1 MVKINLLKKQE
12 NELNKPKRTGVDIA
26 GDVIRSLNQ
35 GAYLGYGDEV
45 TALVNYL
52 GNKIEKTIT
61 GNSESKYFPN
71 SSSYQESLDLERKRL
86 KDFNKKSPF
95 VAKGLEVA
103 GAIPGGSLG
112 VGKTIYNTMLKSM
125 PVGFT
130 YGSGASD
137 GNLIDRASTGTKT
150 ALINS
155 MVSPVFQKIF
165 PSTTNQAQELLDK
178 GIELTPGQATAGN
191 VLSTKNEGSIFG
203 NLLKSI
209 EQGVEKI
216 PYLGKGV
223 KERLD
228 DSITSFNDNIFDNFA
243 NNLGVEMP
251 KNLTQREK
259 YILIQDAVGELF
271 NKSILNTT
279 FKDYKSF
286 KNTLISKLDDS
297 QFLGVTLNNN
307 QKKEII
313 RRFDDAFANKGDEI
327 SGSDIQAIDQTLNLY
342 AKNLNNSGE
351 EMVIGKAFNKAIDLF
366 EENLSKNSKGNAFQD
381 YKKAKDIY
389 SKFKIVENAMN
400 KNKIDANFNTNQ
412 YLQSA
417 SKTPYNKLFSR
428 GKAPFQ
434 KLATDVQQVA
444 GDRIPSSGTAERN
457 LLYDTL
463 GAVAGVA
470 TGVGMKYDPVNTS
483 LALGA
488 LSSYATPV
496 LNKYIARGGWNAF
509 GKYGQGSAPVVS
521 NEVNNRA
528 SIMMKNNGLL
538 GE

>member
-71 SSSYQESLDLERKRL
+71 SSSYQEALDLERKRL
-86 KDFNKKSPF
+86 KDFNKNSPF

-191 VLSTKNEGSIFG
+191 VLSTKNEGSILG

-259 YILIQDAVGELF
+259 YIFIQDAVGDLF

-417 SKTPYNKLFSR
+417 SKTPYNKLFAR

-496 LNKYIARGGWNAF
+496 LNKYIARGGWNAL
-509 GKYGQGSAPVVS
+509 GKYGQGSAPIVS

-528 SIMMKNNGLL
+528 SIMMKNRGLL